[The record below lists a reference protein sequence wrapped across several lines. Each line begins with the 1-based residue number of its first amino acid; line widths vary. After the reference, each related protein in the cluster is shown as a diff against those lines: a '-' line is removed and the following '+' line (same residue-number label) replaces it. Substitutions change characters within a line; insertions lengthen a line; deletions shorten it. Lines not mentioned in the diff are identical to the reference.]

1 MASFPKRL
9 QNQPAFVLQ
18 HWPYSET
25 SLLIDLFTE
34 QSGRITVIAKGARRL
49 KSRYRGVLLPFQPLA
64 VLFTG
69 KGDVKTLT
77 GAEPVGLRLLLSRD
91 HLMCGFYLNEL
102 IIKMLY
108 RYDPYESL
116 YSVYERAVLELSR
129 KSDAEFTLRRFEKH
143 LLEQAGYGLHLQ
155 NDISTGLPI
164 DKNVVYRY
172 LPELGPI
179 VDSNSRNDGVLIH
192 GDALIALEQE
202 ESFTDRVRKELK
214 QLSRTVLAT
223 HLQGKPLNSRR
234 MYVQLY
240 PDKDSTETVARH
252 HEFKSVQIGG
262 KDH

>member
-25 SLLIDLFTE
+25 SLLVDQFT
-34 QSGRITVIAKGARRL
+34 QKSGRNTVLAKGARRQ
-49 KSRYRGVLLPFQPLA
+49 KSRYRGVLLPFQPLS

-77 GAEPVGLRLLLSRD
+77 GAESAGLRLILARD
-91 HLMCGFYLNEL
+91 HLMCGFYINE
-102 IIKMLY
+102 INIKMLY
-108 RYDPYESL
+108 RNDPYEKL
-116 YSVYERAVLELSR
+116 YSVYERALLELSR
-129 KSDAEFTLRRFEKH
+129 QSDAEFTLRRFEKH

-155 NDISTGLPI
+155 TDIGTGLPI
-164 DKNVVYRY
+164 DKDVVYRY
-172 LPELGPI
+172 LPEIGPI
-179 VDSNSRNDGVLIH
+179 VNSNSRSGGVMIH

-202 ESFTDRVRKELK
+202 EGFTDRIKRELK
-214 QLSRTVLAT
+214 QLNRTVLAT

-234 MYVQLY
+234 MYAQLY
-240 PDKDSTETVARH
+240 PDKDSTETLARH

-262 KDH
+262 IDH

>member
-1 MASFPKRL
+1 MTSSSKRL
-9 QNQPAFVLQ
+9 QNQSAFVLQ

-77 GAEPVGLRLLLSRD
+77 GAEPVGLRLLLSKD

-108 RYDPYESL
+108 RYDPYEVL
-116 YSVYERAVLELSR
+116 YSVYERALHELSR

-143 LLEQAGYGLHLQ
+143 LLEQVGYGLHLH
-155 NDISTGLPI
+155 NDMLTGLPI
-164 DKNVVYRY
+164 DEHVVYRY
-172 LPELGPI
+172 LPEMGPI
-179 VDSNSRNDGVLIH
+179 VNSNGRSEGVLIH
-192 GDALIALEQE
+192 GDALIALDQE
-202 ESFTDRVRKELK
+202 EMFTERVRRELK
-214 QLSRTVLAT
+214 QLNRTVLAS
-223 HLQGKPLNSRR
+223 HLQGKPLKSRR
-234 MYVQLY
+234 MYAQLH
-240 PDKDSTETVARH
+240 PDKNSTGTLSGH
-252 HEFKSVQIGG
+252 DEF
-262 KDH
+262 

>member
-9 QNQPAFVLQ
+9 QNQSAFVLQ

-25 SLLIDLFTE
+25 SLLVDLFTKT
-34 QSGRITVIAKGARRL
+34 SGRVTVIAKGARRL
-49 KSRYRGVLLPFQPLA
+49 KSRYRGVMLPFQPLT
-64 VLFTG
+64 VLFAG

-77 GAEPVGLRLLLSRD
+77 GAESVGLRLILSRD

-108 RYDPYESL
+108 RYDPYENL
-116 YSVYERAVLELSR
+116 YSVYERALLELSR

-143 LLEQAGYGLHLQ
+143 LLEQAGYGLHLH
-155 NDISTGLPI
+155 NDMSTGLPI
-164 DKNVVYRY
+164 DKNVLYRY

-179 VDSNSRNDGVLIH
+179 VDINGRNDGVLIH

-202 ESFTDRVRKELK
+202 ESFTGRVRKELK
-214 QLSRTVLAT
+214 QLNRTVIAT

-234 MYVQLY
+234 MYVPLH
-240 PDKDSTETVARH
+240 PSKDSAEILAKH

-262 KDH
+262 IDH

>member
-1 MASFPKRL
+1 MTSSSKRI

-25 SLLIDLFTE
+25 SLLVDLFTKKT
-34 QSGRITVIAKGARRL
+34 GRITVIAKGARRL

-108 RYDPYESL
+108 RYDPYEKL
-116 YSVYERAVLELSR
+116 YSVYERGLVELSH
-129 KSDAEFTLRRFEKH
+129 KLDAEFTLRRFEKH

-179 VDSNSRNDGVLIH
+179 VDSNSRSDGVLIH
-192 GDALIALEQE
+192 GDALIALDQE
-202 ESFTDRVRKELK
+202 EVFTERVRRELK
-214 QLSRTVLAT
+214 QLNRIVLAT

-234 MYVQLY
+234 MYAQLY
-240 PDKDSTETVARH
+240 PDKDSAETQAKHV
-252 HEFKSVQIGG
+252 EF
-262 KDH
+262 